1 MKKKEFRF
9 SYEAYDSIAELPEED
24 AALLIVA
31 RKSTL
36 NAYAPYS
43 HFHVGAAAR
52 LVNGQIVSGSNEENA
67 SFPAGLCAERVVLAS
82 LSSRYPG
89 LALKAM
95 AVSYQ
100 NINGDSDRPI
110 FPCGICRQS
119 FQEYEHRYKQPIRL
133 ILSGMEGMVF
143 VIPHAGSLLPLAF
156 TAEELG

>member
-1 MKKKEFRF
+1 MIKKEFKF
-9 SYEAYDSIAELPEED
+9 FYEAYDSIEELAKED
-24 AALLIVA
+24 AGLLIEA
-31 RKSTL
+31 RKSTQ

-43 HFHVGAAAR
+43 HFQVGAAAR
-52 LVNGQIVSGSNEENA
+52 LMNGLIVSGSNEENA

-82 LSSRYPG
+82 VSSRYPG

-133 ILSGMEGMVF
+133 VLSGLEGMVF

>member
-1 MKKKEFRF
+1 M
-9 SYEAYDSIAELPEED
+9 
-24 AALLIVA
+24 
-31 RKSTL
+31 
-36 NAYAPYS
+36 
-43 HFHVGAAAR
+43 
-52 LVNGQIVSGSNEENA
+52 NGQIVSGSNEENA

-82 LSSRYPG
+82 VSSRYPG

-100 NINGDSDRPI
+100 NINGDSSRPI

-133 ILSGMEGMVF
+133 VLSGLEGMVF

-156 TAEELG
+156 TAEELR